1 MGVTINKLCDREGYC
16 YTWEEEHS
24 EGDNST
30 AGIWRRLT
38 RPLIDDGYKG
48 LIGTVDSRF
57 LSLDIVEELKLKAD
71 FRTCSTLDAS
81 RVGMPSAEINA
92 LDTNLTWGEYSFLYK
107 NGCQILCW
115 AEHNVGHILQN
126 AFPTEWIGHV
136 TRIYTQCKGSQV
148 WMEVLYAVQ
157 HYNSEYLGTDTN
169 NQRMKNNS
177 STKGRRYRRHPT
189 KHFLFAAN
197 MNSNGGHL
205 QCQAE
210 CEKHSSKIPSKS
222 EYLMAVCLGYKKQ
235 LSVSGVNFGKYEVS
249 DLEQCEVSDLEEYE
263 EDGSEDK
270 EGSDPGAC
278 ETGGEQEADMAT
290 SADECLAVGDAN
302 IPRIDGHFPEKFV
315 TKGFDL
321 LNKTALPLAS
331 DIDIAED
338 ALLEVPEA
346 SDTAPE
352 HSQLAR
358 RKLQRVNGL
367 LVKVGE
373 HELKL
378 CFVDS
383 RTCYHCIDGGRQQ
396 VQTACVK
403 CIEEK
408 RPRSIMCS
416 DCFVK
421 AHANEIAEALS

>member
-1 MGVTINKLCDREGYC
+1 
-16 YTWEEEHS
+16 
-24 EGDNST
+24 
-30 AGIWRRLT
+30 
-38 RPLIDDGYKG
+38 
-48 LIGTVDSRF
+48 
-57 LSLDIVEELKLKAD
+57 
-71 FRTCSTLDAS
+71 
-81 RVGMPSAEINA
+81 
-92 LDTNLTWGEYSFLYK
+92 
-107 NGCQILCW
+107 
-115 AEHNVGHILQN
+115 
-126 AFPTEWIGHV
+126 
-136 TRIYTQCKGSQV
+136 
-148 WMEVLYAVQ
+148 
-157 HYNSEYLGTDTN
+157 
-169 NQRMKNNS
+169 
-177 STKGRRYRRHPT
+177 
-189 KHFLFAAN
+189 

-222 EYLMAVCLGYKKQ
+222 EYLMAFCLGYKKQ

-270 EGSDPGAC
+270 EGSDPRAC
-278 ETGGEQEADMAT
+278 ETGEDTADELRLMQPVSIASEKRSRVSTVEAARCVYCDLSEADMAT

-321 LNKTALPLAS
+321 LNKAARPLAS

-383 RTCYHCIDGGRQQ
+383 RTCYHCIDGGRKQ

-421 AHANEIAEALS
+421 AHANELAEALS